1 MSGLSGSADS
11 LPPRLETLRSQL
23 VANIPALPGSQLAL
37 ASLNM
42 PQTMLAYVNWA
53 SRFIKP
59 GRRSVSYVPAFW
71 KSQAAMERGGDVLA
85 LEAAVKAGSNL
96 TPYLSGRVLSD
107 GYQSAAEDSQGKS
120 PKWAD
125 KDFAL
130 NAYGIHHLHFVP
142 ASGKSRGAEQGKHG
156 HLLYAEFGRHHA
168 TFLMV
173 GDHKSFDDG
182 TLHDAVI
189 EARASSDAWEL
200 QDIRPSRNLEDH
212 RDQFRLARRG
222 FATTAV
228 KNGRVIVGANLS
240 TAGTSPRHTRHAGH
254 ILRAL
259 SAVDPELDKESYW
272 REMYASIGR
281 PLPTVRDFEWSMQYT
296 ELSVI
301 ERRSQTKLIIVGGL
315 T

>member
-1 MSGLSGSADS
+1 MSGASGSPNS
-11 LPPRLETLRSQL
+11 LPPRLEKLRSQL
-23 VANIPALPGSQLAL
+23 LANIPALPGSQTAL
-37 ASLNM
+37 AALSM
-42 PQTMLAYVNWA
+42 PQAMLAYVNWA

-59 GRRSVSYVPAFW
+59 RRRSVSYAPAFW
-71 KSQAAMERGGDVLA
+71 KSQAAMERGGEILA
-85 LEAAVKAGSNL
+85 LEASVKAGSDL

-107 GYQSAAEDSQGKS
+107 GYQSGSDHGKQMT
-120 PKWAD
+120 WAD

-142 ASGKSRGAEQGKHG
+142 ANGKSRGADPGKHG
-156 HLLYAEFGRHHA
+156 HLLYVEFGRHHA

-189 EARASSDAWEL
+189 EARASTGAWEL
-200 QDIRPSRNLEDH
+200 HGIRPP
-212 RDQFRLARRG
+212 RDPDNQKDEFRLARRG

-228 KNGRVIVGANLS
+228 KDGRVFVAANLS
-240 TAGTSPRHTRHAGH
+240 TAGTSPRHTRHASH
-254 ILRAL
+254 LLRAL
-259 SAVDPELDKESYW
+259 SVVDSQLEKESYW
-272 REMYASIGR
+272 REMFASVGR
-281 PLPTVRDFEWSMQYT
+281 PPPSVREFEWAMQYT

-301 ERRSQTKLIIVGGL
+301 EHRSQTKLIIVDGL

>member
-1 MSGLSGSADS
+1 M
-11 LPPRLETLRSQL
+11 
-23 VANIPALPGSQLAL
+23 AL

-53 SRFIKP
+53 SRFIQP
-59 GRRSVSYVPAFW
+59 RRRTVSYAPAFW

-107 GYQSAAEDSQGKS
+107 GYQSGAENGEGKQT
-120 PKWAD
+120 KWAD

-142 ASGKSRGAEQGKHG
+142 ANGKSRGAEQGKHG
-156 HLLYAEFGRHHA
+156 HLLYVEFGRYHA

-189 EARASSDAWEL
+189 EARASSGAWEL
-200 QDIRPSRNLEDH
+200 QGIRPPRNPEDH
-212 RDQFRLARRG
+212 KDEFRLARRG

-228 KNGRVIVGANLS
+228 KDGRVFIAANLS
-240 TAGTSPRHTRHAGH
+240 TAGTSPRHTRHASH

-259 SAVDPELDKESYW
+259 SVVDPELDKDSYW
-272 REMYASIGR
+272 RERFASFGR
-281 PLPTVRDFEWSMQYT
+281 SVPTARDFEWSMQYT

-301 ERRSQTKLIIVGGL
+301 ERCSQTKLIIVDGL